1 MQISSDCFPS
11 SFKLL
16 FMSRLFISLSLLPS
30 SPRSVEDKQKVAGL
44 THIPKYLPEITVG
57 AHEYDEKYY
66 AYRSVGG
73 DDMFHSSLLISLYAS
88 TPSAGI

>member
-30 SPRSVEDKQKVAGL
+30 SSPPPCSVEDKQKVATL

-73 DDMFHSSLLISLYAS
+73 DDVFHSSLLISLY
-88 TPSAGI
+88 T